1 MGGAVGYQIFL
12 DNTRKQLI
20 FELGGRKDTNDISA
34 GVIGFD
40 TRYQQA
46 FGQHSFLL
54 LDAFIAKQEKLDA
67 GSGVRVSWNTKFERE
82 STVTA

>member
-1 MGGAVGYQIFL
+1 MGGAIGYQIFL

-20 FELGGRKDTNDISA
+20 FEVGGRKDTNDVSQGA
-34 GVIGFD
+34 IGFD

-54 LDAFIAKQEKLDA
+54 LDGFVTKQQNVDVGTGA
-67 GSGVRVSWNTKFERE
+67 RISWNTKF
-82 STVTA
+82 